1 MTYDLRRFKHRGLIS
16 RIPGTHRYRVTDLG
30 LDTAKIP
37 HHRPRPHPDHRL
49 GRTRHHTT
57 NPKPPQNSRN
67 QLPQSCRHPL
77 RHSIIRGVS
86 STPHQRSHPLIN
98 KHKLDS
104 KVRLRRTET
113 I

>member
-57 NPKPPQNSRN
+57 NPKP
-67 QLPQSCRHPL
+67 L
-77 RHSIIRGVS
+77 RTAATSYRKAVD
-86 STPHQRSHPLIN
+86 TLCA
-98 KHKLDS
+98 
-104 KVRLRRTET
+104 TA
-113 I
+113 